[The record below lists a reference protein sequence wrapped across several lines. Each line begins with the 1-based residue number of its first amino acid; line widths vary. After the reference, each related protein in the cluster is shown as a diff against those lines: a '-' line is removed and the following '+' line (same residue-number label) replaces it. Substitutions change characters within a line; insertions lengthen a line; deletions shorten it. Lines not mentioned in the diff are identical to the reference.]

1 MSYARELG
9 YTIHQAIA
17 GDAHRENEIRSA
29 LGLSEHE
36 AQRLYSGRL
45 FLNSADIRKVAG
57 ILNIPAM
64 DLVDLDTSEYDKNV
78 VHCMTPFKDRNNR
91 EMILNLI
98 NSYIDIKEALDD

>member
-17 GDAHRENEIRSA
+17 GDAHKENEIRSA

-36 AQRLYSGRL
+36 TQRLYSGRL
-45 FLNSADIRKVAG
+45 FLNSADIRRVAS
-57 ILNIPAM
+57 ILNIPVM
-64 DLVDLDTSEYDKNV
+64 NLVDLDTSEYDKNV

-91 EMILNLI
+91 EKILDLI
-98 NSYIDIKEALDD
+98 NAYIDIKEALND

>member
-29 LGLSEHE
+29 LGLSEYE

-64 DLVDLDTSEYDKNV
+64 DLVNIDTSEYDKNV